1 MAMHHVSCSPP
12 DETSACNLP
21 PTRQRRST
29 RRRQD
34 VSSTIIFACLLSIM
48 AFPGVALGFAPVRNG
63 ALRWNEIKYQPP
75 TFPTEQRQRSHS
87 NIVRQSQRDASFK
100 TSQHMSS
107 VAVPGM
113 ESQGRRRSSFKD
125 RMRNIVVQDRL
136 RSAEAKVGGKNGRP
150 SNVKVVHTLE
160 DYKMAVGDENE
171 KLVVVR
177 FYATWCKVSA
187 IE

>member
-1 MAMHHVSCSPP
+1 
-12 DETSACNLP
+12 
-21 PTRQRRST
+21 
-29 RRRQD
+29 
-34 VSSTIIFACLLSIM
+34 
-48 AFPGVALGFAPVRNG
+48 
-63 ALRWNEIKYQPP
+63 
-75 TFPTEQRQRSHS
+75 
-87 NIVRQSQRDASFK
+87 
-100 TSQHMSS
+100 MSS
-107 VAVPGM
+107 VAVAGM

-125 RMRNIVVQDRL
+125 RMRNIVVKDRL
-136 RSAEAKVGGKNGRP
+136 RSAEAKVGVGGKNGRP